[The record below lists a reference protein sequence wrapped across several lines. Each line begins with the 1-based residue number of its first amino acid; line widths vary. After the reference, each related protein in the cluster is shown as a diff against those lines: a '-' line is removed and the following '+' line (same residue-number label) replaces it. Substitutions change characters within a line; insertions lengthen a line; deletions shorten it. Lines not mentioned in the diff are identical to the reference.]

1 LFEDYIFAWFP
12 LFFFFLET
20 LFNAMARPQSG
31 TPLVY
36 FLKFHD
42 GARLGRFR
50 FNWQLFFIELLKA
63 EAEWHEWDIVLIKP
77 GSLSQFGGF
86 FLLK

>member
-1 LFEDYIFAWFP
+1 MVKYLSFHNSSFASRY
-12 LFFFFLET
+12 FLMS
-20 LFNAMARPQSG
+20 MARPQFD

-36 FLKFHD
+36 FKKFHD

-50 FNWQLFFIELLKA
+50 FNWQLFFIELLKV
-63 EAEWHEWDIVLIKP
+63 EAVWHEWDIVLINP

-86 FLLK
+86 FF